1 MATLTPSSELTT
13 AYDQTLELATASA
26 TVQVRRRL
34 QTLTIETFTAAY
46 PAAARRI
53 ATTIRNSQESAVTAS
68 AWYLAEAVRTTTA
81 FPVTVDPVSD
91 LVGTT
96 GAGMSVE
103 RYLART
109 PEIINVRVA
118 NGMEAEAAL
127 AMSQRAIIGFATSEA
142 FRVARTAV
150 AQTTIGSQAFVGW
163 QRVPEA
169 GACAFCR
176 SLASRGGVYKS
187 RETAQLTSKALSYHK
202 RCRCRAVPVTSQE
215 SAAAQIYADAQSPI
229 FYRTGARSGG
239 RRAAAGT
246 SNARPASLT
255 DFYRQAPLYRAGA
268 RTPERLASVQLQINQ
283 IEDRISDLTARSRA
297 GDVSTEPALTWSA
310 ARLRE
315 LQSELSALT

>member
-1 MATLTPSSELTT
+1 MLTPSRDLTD
-13 AYDQTLELATASA
+13 AYNTTLEIATRSA
-26 TVQVRRRL
+26 ALQVRRRMRGI
-34 QTLTIETFTAAY
+34 TVETFAVTYPEAAQQ
-46 PAAARRI
+46 I
-53 ATTIRNSQESAVTAS
+53 ALAIRNSQDAAVTAS
-68 AWYLAEAVRTTTA
+68 AWYLAETVRTTTA
-81 FPVTVDPVSD
+81 FAPPIDPIPD

-127 AMSQRAIIGFATSEA
+127 AMSQRAIMGFATSEA

-150 AQTTIGSQAFVGW
+150 AQTSVSAEAFTGW
-163 QRVPEA
+163 QRIPEP

-187 RETAQLTSKALSYHK
+187 RETAQVTSKALSYHK

-215 SAAAQIYADAQSPI
+215 SAAAQIWNDLGTTT
-229 FYRTGARSGG
+229 FYRTGARSDG
-239 RRAAAGT
+239 RGFAT
-246 SNARPASLT
+246 RPASLT

-268 RTPERLASVQLQINQ
+268 RTPERLSNVQLQIGQ
-283 IEDRISDLTARSRA
+283 IEDRISDLTSRRDA
-297 GDVSTEPALTWSA
+297 GDVSTVPALKWSA

-315 LQSELSALT
+315 LRSELSSLT

>member
-1 MATLTPSSELTT
+1 MLTPSRDLTD
-13 AYDQTLELATASA
+13 AYNTTLEIATRSA
-26 TVQVRRRL
+26 ALQVRRRMRGI
-34 QTLTIETFTAAY
+34 TVETFAVTYPEAAQQ
-46 PAAARRI
+46 I
-53 ATTIRNSQESAVTAS
+53 ALAIRNSQDAAVTAS
-68 AWYLAEAVRTTTA
+68 AWYLAETVRTTTA
-81 FPVTVDPVSD
+81 FAPPIDPIPD

-127 AMSQRAIIGFATSEA
+127 AMSQRAIMGFATSEA

-150 AQTTIGSQAFVGW
+150 AQTTIGSEAFTGW
-163 QRVPEA
+163 QRIPEP

-187 RETAQLTSKALSYHK
+187 RETAQVTSKALSYHK

-215 SAAAQIYADAQSPI
+215 SAAAQVYADAQSPI
-229 FYRTGARSGG
+229 FYRTGARSDGS
-239 RRAAAGT
+239 RAAGT
-246 SNARPASLT
+246 ATSRPASLT

-268 RTPERLASVQLQINQ
+268 RTPERLSNVQLQIGQ
-283 IEDRISDLTARSRA
+283 IEDRISDLTSRRDA
-297 GDVSTEPALTWSA
+297 GDVSTVPALKWSA

-315 LQSELSALT
+315 LRSELSSLT